1 MSVDPNLVRWIF
13 ASVSF
18 TLKAVAIGNNIPVI
32 VEGVDDE
39 TDTFTDATDTVEIR
53 ISGPYTKELSGEYHI
68 WVDINIL
75 LKSRF
80 DGATKNRHTILTN
93 AGLFHEAMDQPLM
106 VYKYGSEEGVDDNSY
121 VGCLTPRSGKNDT
134 IRVIHFGKVDPT
146 DKVKQSAVDARYE
159 MYLPKDSA

>member
-1 MSVDPNLVRWIF
+1 MSVDHNLVQWIF

-18 TLKAVAIGNNIPVI
+18 TLKTVATNNSIPVL
-32 VEGVDDE
+32 VEGIDDE
-39 TDTFTDATDTVEIR
+39 TDTFTDATDSVEIR
-53 ISGPYTKELSGEYHI
+53 ISGPYTKEFSNEYRVY
-68 WVDINIL
+68 VDVSVL

-80 DGATKNRHTILTN
+80 DGASKNRHTILIN
-93 AGLFHEAMDQPLM
+93 AGLFHEVMDQPLM

-134 IRVIHFGKVDPT
+134 VRVIHFGKVDPT

-159 MYLPKDSA
+159 MYLQKDSA